1 MRICLR
7 SQHKPE
13 NNMKKIA
20 ALFLL
25 LIYAIGLNLSS
36 VQAQESDK
44 NQSLALTGAKIYTS
58 PTAKPILAGTVLIKD
73 GKIIAVGDSKKIKFP
88 KNTRIIDCKGL
99 VLTAGFWN
107 SHVHFTEDK
116 WANAANLPA
125 VQLAQQMQEM
135 LTRYGFAYVLDTG
148 SFPANTLILRQRIEK
163 ENIAGPFIRMA
174 EGSFAAP
181 DGTPFYLEPL
191 KLPELFTPEQ
201 ATELVNQV
209 LDLGVEGIK
218 IFAASPKRGKPPVV
232 MPLDIAKAVV
242 AAAHA
247 RGKFV
252 AAHPTNNDGIEVVIG
267 AGVDILAHTTPDGGQ
282 IWNADMVKRL
292 KAAHVALI
300 PTLRLWKYEFDR
312 HNAPAAETAKFMEVA
327 LRQLRAYSQA
337 GGEILFGTDVGYMS
351 HYSTADEYELMAKA
365 GMNFQ
370 QILASLT
377 TAPAARFG
385 AAKHTGK
392 IAVGMDA
399 DIVVLASDPAVD
411 IKALANV
418 KYTLRKG
425 NIIYGAK

>member
-1 MRICLR
+1 
-7 SQHKPE
+7 
-13 NNMKKIA
+13 MKKIA
-20 ALFLL
+20 ALLL
-25 LIYAIGLNLSS
+25 LLAYPTGMNLSS
-36 VQAQESDK
+36 AQAQELDK

-58 PTAKPILAGTVLIKD
+58 PSAKPILDGTIVVKD
-73 GKIIAVGDSKKIKFP
+73 GKIVAVGDSKKIKFP
-88 KNTRIIDCKGL
+88 KSTRIIDCKGL

-116 WANAANLPA
+116 WQNAANLPA
-125 VQLAQQMQEM
+125 TQIAQQLQDM

-148 SFPANTLILRQRIEK
+148 SIPTNTLILRQRIEK

-191 KLPELFTPEQ
+191 KLPELSSPEQ
-201 ATELVNQV
+201 ATALTNQV

-218 IFAASPKRGKPPVV
+218 IFAASPKHGRPPVV

-252 AAHPTNNDGIEVVIG
+252 AAHPTNDDGVEVVIN
-267 AGVDILAHTTPDGGQ
+267 AGVDILAHTTPDGGHT
-282 IWNADMVKRL
+282 WNDNMVKRL
-292 KAAHVALI
+292 KAAHIALI

-312 HNAPAAETAKFMEVA
+312 HNAPDAETEKFMA
-327 LRQLRAYSQA
+327 LALQQLGAYSKA
-337 GGEILFGTDVGYMS
+337 GGEILFGTDVGYMTW
-351 HYSTADEYELMAKA
+351 YSTSDEYQLMTKA
-365 GMNFQ
+365 GMSFQ
-370 QILASLT
+370 QILTSLT

-385 AAKHTGK
+385 AANHAGK
-392 IAVGMDA
+392 IAAGFDA
-399 DIVVLASDPAVD
+399 DLVVLNADPAVD

-418 KYTLRKG
+418 KYTFRQGKM
-425 NIIYGAK
+425 IFEAK